1 MFYCIFLCFTVLSY
15 VMLCVHVMKE
25 NDKELQDLWDKL
37 SPMIPRF
44 FGGLEIEPA
53 LLHGDLWSGN
63 VAENDSG
70 PGETHECSATCL
82 VCCYF
87 SWCTLL
93 VSAWLVY
100 GLG

>member
-1 MFYCIFLCFTVLSY
+1 
-15 VMLCVHVMKE
+15 MLCVHVMKE

-70 PGETHECSATCL
+70 PGEPHEYSATCYNL
-82 VCCYF
+82 
-87 SWCTLL
+87 SWYTLL
-93 VSAWLVY
+93 ISTHSCTHSWLVHAPC
-100 GLG
+100 